1 MIKQLTV
8 VLLTN
13 KYSNKCV
20 VHANEPYYEIK
31 YINSLKF
38 RVGHGLKF
46 H

>member
-20 VHANEPYYEIK
+20 VHASVTMKSNI
-31 YINSLKF
+31 
-38 RVGHGLKF
+38 
-46 H
+46 